1 VAISYFKKYR
11 GHAPGLRNPHLWIIV
26 ILFVFLT
33 VSHFTEILSRIP
45 LFAEISLPAVL
56 ELTRHSLER
65 FLYLLLVLYAGWTLG
80 LVGGAAVWLSS
91 AAAMLLRTFLLSA
104 NFRDAVLESLSAL
117 AIAALAIMLIAT
129 YRQTRR
135 QRDKIRK
142 TVKDMKLARQDYEE
156 LFTNAS
162 DAIWVHSLDGA
173 ITLVNKTC
181 EKLTGYP
188 VSELPGKNVRDF
200 LTPETLF
207 IARQV
212 KDKLLRGEMMEHRY
226 EQRLIKKD
234 GSEAIMQLTTRLIVS
249 DGKPQAFHNMARDI
263 TEERRL
269 QDNLEFY
276 LRQVLQAQ
284 EEERKRLARELH
296 DSTSQRILLLTH
308 GIDNVTNKAER
319 YSPPELKNELG
330 RLYELS
336 QQIYQNV
343 KRYAQAL
350 RPSILDD
357 LGLVSAI
364 KWLAQ
369 ETHNLSGI
377 EIEVN
382 TDILPPLSPEAQL
395 VLFRIVQQALNN
407 IYRHSEASE
416 ATVTM
421 QRQGD
426 EIRVTITDDGKG
438 FKLPQQLS
446 EFASQG
452 KLGLTG
458 MAERVQLIGGKLE
471 VNSQEGKGTTVIV
484 TVPTELRASGSSTQ
498 NS

>member
-1 VAISYFKKYR
+1 
-11 GHAPGLRNPHLWIIV
+11 
-26 ILFVFLT
+26 LT
-33 VSHFTEILSRIP
+33 VSHFTEILSQVP
-45 LFAEISLPAVL
+45 LFAEISLPEVL
-56 ELTRHSLER
+56 ELSRHSLER
-65 FLYLLLVLYAGWTLG
+65 FLYLLLMLYAGWTLG
-80 LVGGAAVWLSS
+80 LVGGAAAWLSS
-91 AAAMLLRTFLLSA
+91 GVAMLVRTFLISPD
-104 NFRDAVLESLSAL
+104 FRDAVLESISALVVGAL
-117 AIAALAIMLIAT
+117 AIILIAT

-135 QRDKIRK
+135 QREKIRK

-162 DAIWVHSLDGA
+162 DAVWVHNLDGV
-173 ITLVNKTC
+173 ITLVNKAC

-188 VSELPGKNVRDF
+188 VSELPAKNVRAF
-200 LTPETLF
+200 LTPETLY

-269 QDNLEFY
+269 QHNLQFY

-296 DSTSQRILLLTH
+296 DDASQQILLLTH
-308 GIDNVTNKAER
+308 GIDNIAYKAER
-319 YSPPELKNELG
+319 YSPQELRNELG

-336 QQIYQNV
+336 QQTYQNI
-343 KRYAQAL
+343 KHYAQAL

-357 LGLVSAI
+357 LGLVAAI
-364 KWLAQ
+364 KWLAE
-369 ETHNLSGI
+369 ETHKLSGI
-377 EIEVN
+377 EIDVN
-382 TDILPPLSPEAQL
+382 TDIIPLLSPETEL
-395 VLFRIVQQALNN
+395 VLFRIVQEALNN
-407 IYRHSEASE
+407 VYRHSKASE
-416 ATVTM
+416 ATVTVKHHGG
-421 QRQGD
+421 Q
-426 EIRVTITDDGKG
+426 IRVTVVDNGKG
-438 FKLPQQLS
+438 FELPQQLS
-446 EFASQG
+446 EFAAQG

-471 VNSQEGKGTTVIV
+471 VSARKGQGTTVMV
-484 TVPTELRASGSSTQ
+484 SVPAKLYATSSGS
-498 NS
+498 